1 MYHIVDSEIVR
12 AMIQRESYGFKTF
25 IAVRVG
31 EIQEKTRKEDWFWV
45 EGALNI
51 ADMVSRG
58 IGAQQLSGKWQHGP
72 SFLNEPEDKWPVQQ
86 NCKVEE
92 LPEQIVMHA
101 KIDLQIDGGEESPL
115 DLKRFS
121 KYDKAVRVVARV
133 IGVFDNSSPSLKNIK
148 LPPTREKLQKAEKLL
163 VQSSQSNLH
172 EDIKPQTLARLGVS
186 NKNGIVVVGS
196 RFEDWTECSD
206 IKENPILL
214 SSRSK
219 FAQLYAKKVHDESH
233 LGISALTAK
242 IRIKYWIVGIR
253 RLLKSIRF
261 RCVTCHRLAQK
272 LQQQRMG
279 PLPAYRLK
287 PTPPWSYTSIDMFG
301 PLKIRGEVNKRT
313 QSKGYGVIFNCMHS
327 RAIHLDVTT
336 EYDTEA
342 FLQVMR
348 RFIAIR
354 DSPIVIW
361 SDVGSQLNAAS
372 KELKEAISNL
382 NQEELKEFGSS
393 HEIDWKFIPPD
404 APWQNG
410 CSESLIKSVKK
421 ALKIAIGD
429 QALTFSEM
437 QTVLFEIAN
446 LVNSRPIGRHP
457 TSVEDGSY
465 LSPNDLLLGRSSK
478 RIPAGPFNMTTD
490 KYIRH

>member
-1 MYHIVDSEIVR
+1 
-12 AMIQRESYGFKTF
+12 
-25 IAVRVG
+25 
-31 EIQEKTRKEDWFWV
+31 
-45 EGALNI
+45 
-51 ADMVSRG
+51 
-58 IGAQQLSGKWQHGP
+58 
-72 SFLNEPEDKWPVQQ
+72 
-86 NCKVEE
+86 
-92 LPEQIVMHA
+92 
-101 KIDLQIDGGEESPL
+101 
-115 DLKRFS
+115 
-121 KYDKAVRVVARV
+121 
-133 IGVFDNSSPSLKNIK
+133 
-148 LPPTREKLQKAEKLL
+148 
-163 VQSSQSNLH
+163 
-172 EDIKPQTLARLGVS
+172 
-186 NKNGIVVVGS
+186 
-196 RFEDWTECSD
+196 
-206 IKENPILL
+206 
-214 SSRSK
+214 
-219 FAQLYAKKVHDESH
+219 
-233 LGISALTAK
+233 
-242 IRIKYWIVGIR
+242 
-253 RLLKSIRF
+253 
-261 RCVTCHRLAQK
+261 
-272 LQQQRMG
+272 
-279 PLPAYRLK
+279 
-287 PTPPWSYTSIDMFG
+287 
-301 PLKIRGEVNKRT
+301 
-313 QSKGYGVIFNCMHS
+313 
-327 RAIHLDVTT
+327 
-336 EYDTEA
+336 
-342 FLQVMR
+342 MR